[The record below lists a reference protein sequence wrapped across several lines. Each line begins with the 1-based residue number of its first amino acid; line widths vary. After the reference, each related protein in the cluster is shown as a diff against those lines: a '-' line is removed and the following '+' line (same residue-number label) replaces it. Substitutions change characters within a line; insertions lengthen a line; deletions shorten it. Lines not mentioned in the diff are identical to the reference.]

1 MAQGARKLKHSTMK
15 MTRTTSRTSSEKSR
29 RSSSITPVATAFLT
43 PLLPKGWQAYFD
55 IKQAGKNWG
64 IAIKCPSCGQVP
76 PTTFFNKKLQTNQML
91 SHYRRLR
98 WMMVHIAQHKP
109 VSLSR

>member
-1 MAQGARKLKHSTMK
+1 M
-15 MTRTTSRTSSEKSR
+15 
-29 RSSSITPVATAFLT
+29 
-43 PLLPKGWQAYFD
+43 PKGWQAYFD